1 MGIPYSYNGLK
12 NFINCVGLSNTKNI
26 FLTADKFNSDD
37 ALSMGLANFIS
48 ENEKIIDDAI
58 NFCEKVSQNAP
69 LSLEVIKKSIN
80 SFQESQVLDKE
91 KKLVIE
97 DLIKNIQESKDFI
110 EGRKAFQE
118 KRTPNYKGT

>member
-1 MGIPYSYNGLK
+1 
-12 NFINCVGLSNTKNI
+12 
-26 FLTADKFNSDD
+26 
-37 ALSMGLANFIS
+37 MGLANFIS

-91 KKLVIE
+91 KKLLIE